1 MGCRQIINYPTCN
14 HSRSNY
20 PWIAALIGQCPSDV
34 LLGRHHMLQC
44 IVWNLYKAVTIFE
57 SKSVEFIEWHTSC
70 NWIEWVILPTSSRA
84 AHMEQLNRF
93 PKLIDLSNNEVVLLR
108 VYGYQILPNTQ
119 RYTMINDHSVAA
131 VYNIKVAYIS
141 FVTNMII
148 RSRDVA
154 NLRVILFSQ
163 MYWLV
168 PLRHM
173 RDISFQLWT

>member
-1 MGCRQIINYPTCN
+1 
-14 HSRSNY
+14 
-20 PWIAALIGQCPSDV
+20 
-34 LLGRHHMLQC
+34 
-44 IVWNLYKAVTIFE
+44 
-57 SKSVEFIEWHTSC
+57 
-70 NWIEWVILPTSSRA
+70 VILPTSSRA